1 MASEG
6 NVIYYGF
13 NKKLGKIA
21 REDRWYRR
29 YDNVARPCIEIK
41 NSSEEASTMNGH
53 DCFLIVETFVSTLL
67 DFPFFLSYNKKEE
80 RNEKGRARRC

>member
-1 MASEG
+1 MKFRKFNFMLNLPFNSHLMASEG

-41 NSSEEASTMNGH
+41 NSSEEASTMNG
-53 DCFLIVETFVSTLL
+53 
-67 DFPFFLSYNKKEE
+67 
-80 RNEKGRARRC
+80 A